1 MMNMTVTSLAPTP
14 AALDAAPVTA
24 ALPAAEAQPAASA
37 APALADA
44 APAAFA
50 QWLGLGRQAD
60 TAALLSDAAMPAA
73 QSADAP
79 VADAA
84 DSADQ
89 PAAPD
94 QQNVVLL
101 AAMSMPLMAPP
112 PAPAFIRGASAA
124 EAEQPNAQGAT
135 SPAATLPLTAAE
147 LRTGLAGAALPAATV
162 LSAALS
168 ATVSAQ
174 PAARPRAP
182 GAADPAL
189 PTAIA
194 GQPVA
199 AQAAPAQAAPAQA
212 APAQAAPAQAAP
224 AQAMPAQSMPAE
236 AGTTARAAA
245 PAADAKPVD
254 AAQLADDS
262 AAPAADRPAGAFGV
276 GPAATAPSRVA
287 ADSVALAGPPTAWRQ
302 TLHEALGERLNL
314 QLSNRAE
321 QAVIRL
327 EPPMLGRVEIAI
339 RHSAGALEVTIS
351 ATHGEVVRQL
361 QAVSEN
367 LRSDLAARQFTEVA
381 VTVAAAPRGAQ
392 AAPQGDQQGRGRQP
406 AREDQAQD
414 PGRSLAEAGDPSS
427 LFSLNGRA

>member
-1 MMNMTVTSLAPTP
+1 MTPTMIMTLNSLAPSP
-14 AALDAAPVTA
+14 APLDAAPVSA
-24 ALPAAEAQPAASA
+24 SVPAAEAQPAASA
-37 APALADA
+37 APTLA
-44 APAAFA
+44 APVRAAFA

-60 TAALLSDAAMPAA
+60 AAVLLSDAAMPVAE
-73 QSADAP
+73 SAGAP
-79 VADAA
+79 VSDAA

-89 PAAPD
+89 PSVPD

-112 PAPAFIRGASAA
+112 PVPAFIRGASAA
-124 EAEQPNAQGAT
+124 AADQPDAQRAA
-135 SPAATLPLTAAE
+135 SPAAALPLTAAE
-147 LRTGLAGAALPAATV
+147 LRTGLA
-162 LSAALS
+162 SAALS
-168 ATVSAQ
+168 AAAMSAAVSAQ
-174 PAARPRAP
+174 PAAKPRAA

-189 PTAIA
+189 PAAA
-194 GQPVA
+194 GAQPLA
-199 AQAAPAQAAPAQA
+199 AQAAPAQAVPTQPVSAQ
-212 APAQAAPAQAAP
+212 PLFAQSML
-224 AQAMPAQSMPAE
+224 AQAMPAQSMPTE
-236 AGTTARAAA
+236 ARATAPVQAAA
-245 PAADAKPVD
+245 PSADAKPVD
-254 AAQLADDS
+254 AAQPAGDS
-262 AAPAADRPAGAFGV
+262 AAPVADRPAGAWGV
-276 GPAATAPSRVA
+276 GTAASASARVA
-287 ADSVALAGPPTAWRQ
+287 ADSVALAGPPAAWRQ

-327 EPPMLGRVEIAI
+327 EPPMLGRVDIAI

-381 VTVAAAPRGAQ
+381 VTVAAAPRAAH

-414 PGRSLAEAGDPSS
+414 PGRSLAEAGDPSAT
-427 LFSLNGRA
+427 FSLNGRA